1 MQYVNSINDQG
12 IVTVRLSRG
21 KVNALNETVID
32 EMAGCLKELAGDAG
46 AKAVIIT
53 GTGKFFTFRF

>member
-1 MQYVNSINDQG
+1 MQYVQYTNDQG

-32 EMAGCLKELAGDAG
+32 EMTGHLKELAGDTEIGRASCRER
-46 AKAVIIT
+46 V
-53 GTGKFFTFRF
+53 